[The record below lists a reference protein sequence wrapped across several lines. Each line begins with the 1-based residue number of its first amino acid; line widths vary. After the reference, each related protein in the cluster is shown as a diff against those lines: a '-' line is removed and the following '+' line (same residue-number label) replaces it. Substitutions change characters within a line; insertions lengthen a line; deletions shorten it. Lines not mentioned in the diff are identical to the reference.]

1 MQLIYGMV
9 ESQNKKKIKK
19 EGLVNKTEFGYF
31 TRKKGALTIDV
42 HQNFPFFYLSFNFQN
57 NHIT

>member
-31 TRKKGALTIDV
+31 TRKIGAFKIVVD
-42 HQNFPFFYLSFNFQN
+42 QKFSIFYWHNA
-57 NHIT
+57 